1 MDPGSTNVLR
11 DDRMERTPMTT
22 LRVGDVLT
30 FQPSEYHREGEDR
43 LQPGRGELTLR
54 VTRLPDRIDM
64 FVTEWVTLCGIEILD
79 RAEGEEVSVAVHREA
94 LPDCVS
100 PRLNLVTPHFM
111 ERELPPL

>member
-1 MDPGSTNVLR
+1 
-11 DDRMERTPMTT
+11 MTT

-30 FQPSEYHREGEDR
+30 LQPSEYHRKGEGKLR
-43 LQPGRGELTLR
+43 PGKGELTLR

-64 FVTEWVTLCGIEILD
+64 FVTEWVTLCGIEILGQ
-79 RAEGEEVSVAVHREA
+79 AEGEEVSVAVHREA
-94 LPDCVS
+94 LSGRIP